1 VLADFRVNLTVR
13 AEDYEMAVT
22 SGALFDEIN
31 GVLFVPPRFDLKP
44 LEKWLPFDLSR
55 LQREGGDGFVKVDD
69 DCGIITWQPSIP
81 KAAGPTKSDG
91 SPNMSFAENIR
102 VAEMI
107 KPVTP
112 GGRGG
117 SGSAFKVAS
126 KARTQGTGTPPRRAA
141 ASPPR
146 VAPGDGVFVAAQLRA
161 AAVPYA
167 NYFAWFLV
175 VVALGLFHK
184 NIEAVLS
191 VGFVLVAH
199 SVLSVVG
206 GHGGVSDMNVSLFE
220 MATTPANVMVEAIEG
235 NAIARGVISSLLVLL
250 VFYMPFFA
258 RLGRRVLRLVVRFTN
273 QHTVALV
280 LIVFIWM
287 CVMRASASPNPSTM
301 IQQHRQLLPD
311 VADRIV
317 GPSAVVSAN
326 IRLAH
331 AVSERWFHTVN
342 IDFVDREE
350 LIAIL
355 GDENL
360 PSALVWDTG
369 ARRHVVRSK
378 SKFIKGSIKPCNF
391 TVRGINS
398 GGKQPACAWV
408 TCRSHYHSAA
418 ARCIA
423 VYSRGLCSSSPRPTI
438 SSVPACSRTT
448 ACARGAAH
456 YPTGVRCTS
465 RITGSS
471 YCPRSV
477 STRRHTTSTPTRTA
491 SCSWA
496 SATASTSCRRS
507 SSWSA
512 GTTGA

>member
-1 VLADFRVNLTVR
+1 
-13 AEDYEMAVT
+13 
-22 SGALFDEIN
+22 
-31 GVLFVPPRFDLKP
+31 
-44 LEKWLPFDLSR
+44 
-55 LQREGGDGFVKVDD
+55 
-69 DCGIITWQPSIP
+69 
-81 KAAGPTKSDG
+81 
-91 SPNMSFAENIR
+91 
-102 VAEMI
+102 
-107 KPVTP
+107 
-112 GGRGG
+112 
-117 SGSAFKVAS
+117 
-126 KARTQGTGTPPRRAA
+126 
-141 ASPPR
+141 
-146 VAPGDGVFVAAQLRA
+146 
-161 AAVPYA
+161 
-167 NYFAWFLV
+167 
-175 VVALGLFHK
+175 
-184 NIEAVLS
+184 
-191 VGFVLVAH
+191 
-199 SVLSVVG
+199 
-206 GHGGVSDMNVSLFE
+206 
-220 MATTPANVMVEAIEG
+220 MVEAIEG

-273 QHTVALV
+273 QHTVAFV

-398 GGKQPACAWV
+398 GGKQPACMGDVQIALPLRGGTV
-408 TCRSHYHSAA
+408 H
-418 ARCIA
+418 RCVLKGA
-423 VYSRGLCSSSPRPTI
+423 VLIESSPHDI
-438 SSVPACSRTT
+438 IGACLLENDGVCSW
-448 ACARGAAH
+448 RGALPDGREVYLENH
-456 YPTGVRCTS
+456 RLLLLPQ
-465 RITGSS
+465 
-471 YCPRSV
+471 SV